1 MENASKALI
10 MAGSILVGVLI
21 LSLAAYLFM
30 TFAGYSQRQAEA
42 IIQKQQDQFNQQFLK
57 YDGTETVRKP
67 GTEEYIQRPV
77 LVTAHDIISLANLAQ
92 QNNQTQQLEDY
103 VPKNKSQDEYKQYI
117 SVQVVGETEN
127 LEKWNKE
134 DKNNFVAEGTD
145 ILEHEGNH
153 YPRYYECTEVK
164 LSTQTGYVYRIEFA
178 EIELQKYADYG
189 IEQDA

>member
-67 GTEEYIQRPV
+67 GTDDYIIRPV

-92 QNNQTQQLEDY
+92 QNNQTQELTDY
-103 VPKNKSQDEYKQYI
+103 IPKNTSQDEYQQYI
-117 SVQVVGETEN
+117 SVQVAEEAEN
-127 LEKWNKE
+127 LEKWSKQ
-134 DKNNFVAEGTD
+134 DKNDFVEKGTD
-145 ILEHEGNH
+145 IVAYYGKH
-153 YPRYYECTEVK
+153 YPRYYECTAVK
-164 LSTQTGYVYRIEFA
+164 LSSQTGYVYRIEFA
-178 EIELQKYADYG
+178 EISLEDYEDYS